1 MVQGRVTM
9 LAVDSDVFLIDSRYR
24 RDANFSLNRR
34 FLDELAGGQVEGAT
48 TLFNLLEIC
57 GVLTFNLNSNQLQGF
72 YADFAR
78 HYHVRVLAP
87 QLPERLGQ
95 RMIDLLAG
103 RTLGIMLRRVSFGD
117 ALTLLTA
124 ESTPD
129 VTTFITWNARHFI
142 GRTRLEVKT
151 PQEWLAAAG

>member
-1 MVQGRVTM
+1 MVQGHVTM
-9 LAVDSDVFLIDSRYR
+9 VAVDSDVFLIDSRYR
-24 RDANFSLNRR
+24 RDANFPANRR
-34 FLDELAGGQVEGAT
+34 FLDELARGEVEGAT

-57 GVLTFNLNSNQLQGF
+57 GVLSFNLNSTQLQGF

-78 HYHVRVLAP
+78 HYRVRVLAP

-117 ALTLLTA
+117 ALTLLA
-124 ESTPD
+124 VESNLD
-129 VTTFITWNARHFI
+129 VTTFITWNARHFTD
-142 GRTRLEVKT
+142 RTRLEVMT
-151 PQEWLAAAG
+151 PR